1 MSPNVKESQLRLNLL
16 TALEAASLE
25 VVGLVKRE
33 AVLVMIHAGMPV
45 STDHGKWI
53 LTTFLESI
61 SHLLINKN
69 IQYCDKLL
77 EGQ

>member
-1 MSPNVKESQLRLNLL
+1 MSPNVKQSQLRLNLL

-61 SHLLINKN
+61 YQFWIHQQI
-69 IQYCDKLL
+69 
-77 EGQ
+77 